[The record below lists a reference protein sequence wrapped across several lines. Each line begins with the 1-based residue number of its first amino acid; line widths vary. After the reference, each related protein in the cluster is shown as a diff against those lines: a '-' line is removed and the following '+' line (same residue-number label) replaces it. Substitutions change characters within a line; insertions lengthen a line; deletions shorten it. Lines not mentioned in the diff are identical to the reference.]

1 MKKKL
6 SILLLILAFGTI
18 FLPVETEATTLQEY
32 IDKVNK
38 YQNDVNNANA
48 SINRTQGEISA
59 LENEIAAAK
68 EEIKSIAR
76 EITKLQEEIEASKQE
91 IKEKSLQTKQ
101 IFQYYQLSS
110 GENEYLEYIFGV
122 DSVTDLIYR
131 MSIVEQLTEHNK
143 KVTKELEKLIES
155 NKKRTI
161 SLNEKTE
168 TLKKSQ
174 ETLKSK
180 INSLEG
186 SVTKLQEGAASASE
200 QVRIYQKR
208 VDYYKKQGCKPSDE
222 IGVDCAKG
230 NVATGWYRPTETG
243 TITQDLKMSSYSID
257 GFHYGVDIISH
268 KKNRRKEKI
277 YPIAEGEIV
286 STADDIYGAHMVVIH
301 HRDMN
306 GKKWSSLYCH
316 LSKLNPN
323 IYDGMKVGPNTY
335 IGYMG
340 DTGYAFGVH
349 LHLEVADCWLYTDKK
364 CISYGKWASY
374 IKNKFYNEGFNGART
389 LIKLPYSW
397 SSR

>member
-1 MKKKL
+1 M
-6 SILLLILAFGTI
+6 ILVLLGT
-18 FLPVETEATTLQEY
+18 
-32 IDKVNK
+32 
-38 YQNDVNNANA
+38 QNNDFH
-48 SINRTQGEISA
+48 R
-59 LENEIAAAK
+59 L
-68 EEIKSIAR
+68 
-76 EITKLQEEIEASKQE
+76 LDEIEKNIANGNINDQVIVQAGFTKYKSDKMKIFSMTSK
-91 IKEKSLQTKQ
+91 
-101 IFQYYQLSS
+101 
-110 GENEYLEYIFGV
+110 ENLE
-122 DSVTDLIYR
+122 DLIKKADLIITHAGVGSIE
-131 MSIVEQLTEHNK
+131 MSLEHNK